1 MLFTNRDELDR
12 VSKAGLEVRDDTD
25 GSKLVKMHG
34 SFWLVCEKDDDAF
47 TPPVMR
53 TGNWE
58 AWNTVAIMRELGHL
72 SRPTFID
79 VGANVGYFAMTAW
92 TEGYDTWAFE
102 PNPTVMELLHR
113 SAEMNQ
119 ELGDQATLIFCP
131 KGVGDKPG
139 SLFLHDFDGHSGAN
153 SFVYGPE
160 SGIEVDIVTLDNN
173 IKFKERTYIL
183 KVDVEGFERE
193 VWDGAKEL
201 RAKSHNVW
209 FLEWVPVRHGYDYNK
224 EWLEEVLLTHDLQMV
239 NYDGT
244 LRAVGLEEALVVDF
258 EMIVFRK
265 RDN

>member
-1 MLFTNRDELDR
+1 MLFRSRDELDSI
-12 VSKAGLEVRDDTD
+12 SKAKLEVNDDSD
-25 GSKLVKMHG
+25 GSKVVKMHG

-58 AWNTVAIMRELGHL
+58 AWNTVAIMRELGTL
-72 SRPTFID
+72 PGPTFVD

-92 TEGYDTWAFE
+92 TEGYETIAFE
-102 PNPTVMELLHR
+102 PNPDVVDLLMR
-113 SAEMNQ
+113 SAYMNAEMTDA
-119 ELGDQATLIFCP
+119 GIKIVP

-139 SLFLHDFDGHSGAN
+139 TLFLHDFDGHSGAN
-153 SFVYGPE
+153 SFVYGPDT
-160 SGIEVDIVTLDNN
+160 GTEVEIVTLDDS
-173 IKFKERTYIL
+173 IDQKKRVFIL

-201 RAKSHNVW
+201 RAESHNVW

-239 NYDGT
+239 NYDGS